1 MNAIPMTVVL
11 LTAATVALK
20 FLIALLFFAAAMLAS
35 GLASGATPN
44 GEPPSAQAAQR
55 ETIPG
60 AELLTAAERDAYR
73 RRMAQAATREEREGL
88 RAEYAN
94 LADQRAPAR
103 APIGDPKRGARL
115 HGMCFSCHGIERY
128 VAPVT
133 SATASFFDSVLR
145 ASGLS
150 DQPVPEPTRFKG
162 RIRSLD
168 ALREAVNRRNDYFN
182 PKMTPQEVEDV
193 VAYLNVTY
201 YKFPYAS
208 RAAR

>member
-1 MNAIPMTVVL
+1 MSASAIL
-11 LTAATVALK
+11 LKLLV
-20 FLIALLFFAAAMLAS
+20 ALLFVFAGIAMVS
-35 GLASGATPN
+35 PPASGATPN
-44 GEPPSAQAAQR
+44 GEPPTAQATQR

-60 AELLTAAERDAYR
+60 AELLTSAERDAYR
-73 RRMAQAATREEREGL
+73 RRMAQAATQEERDRI

-94 LADQRAPAR
+94 ISDQRAPGR
-103 APIGDPKRGARL
+103 ALVGDPKRGAQL
-115 HGMCFSCHGIERY
+115 HGVCFSCHGIERY

-150 DQPVPEPTRFKG
+150 DQPPPAATRFKG
-162 RIRSLD
+162 RIRTLD
-168 ALREAVNRRNDYFN
+168 ALREAVNRRNEFFS

-193 VAYLNVTY
+193 VAYLNATY
-201 YKFPYAS
+201 YRFPQQT